1 MRQNRP
7 FHTTQVMALS
17 IPQENIRENAQVVR
31 DLQTNYNQVVAKPIS
46 VFVRTACS
54 HLLCDVWNKLV
65 STDLLQVSN
74 KTDTGCNELLRACC
88 YQLIIT
94 YEIKKIA
101 RVVITDLQAIVTRL
115 LYSYCVT
122 SLEHVLISPCDKIED
137 GNRLL
142 QAIPTR
148 QKPVVCNK
156 VRASLLSSTCY
167 QSVSCRQF
175 QTCWNNLFQVCC
187 PNKLVTRL

>member
-1 MRQNRP
+1 
-7 FHTTQVMALS
+7 MALS
-17 IPQENIRENAQVVR
+17 IPQENIRENAQVVT
-31 DLQTNYNQVVAKPIS
+31 DLQTNCNQVVAKPIS

-54 HLLCDVWNKLV
+54 HLVCDAWNKSV
-65 STDLLQVSN
+65 STDLLQVIPTRLIQAVTSYY
-74 KTDTGCNELLRACC
+74 ELVVINL
-88 YQLIIT
+88 LLHT
-94 YEIKKIA
+94 KKIA

-122 SLEHVLISPCDKIED
+122 SLEHVFISPCDKIED

-175 QTCWNNLFQVCC
+175 
-187 PNKLVTRL
+187 